1 MNDKLKRRLT
11 GAAVIVLVALALAAL
26 LPEPQLAPSVEDELR
41 VVTIPLQEE
50 AIVET
55 APLDDGEAGTAGEVD
70 SPPEIVDG
78 DGVAPETPPAPA
90 STPTARPTTR
100 PTPKP
105 SARPPA
111 TPSPSPTPAPAA
123 TATPRPTPVVT
134 ATPRPQPTAAAG
146 ADAGGEIWWVQVGSY
161 ADIGN
166 AREAEARLAALGQT
180 VIVAPIE
187 TASGT
192 LYRVRAGP
200 YTSAARAQAAHEQVV
215 RAGMPEARLIKP

>member
-55 APLDDGEAGTAGEVD
+55 APLDDGEAGTAGGAD

-105 SARPPA
+105 TARPPA
-111 TPSPSPTPAPAA
+111 TPSPGPTPAPAA
-123 TATPRPTPVVT
+123 TATPRPL
-134 ATPRPQPTAAAG
+134 PTAAAG

-166 AREAEARLAALGQT
+166 AREAESRLAALGQK